1 MGTHGDLRHNSRG
14 RFSVEVKKKIRR
26 SARPKCISQACDGS
40 TKSPG
45 LYDIA
50 VSPLL
55 SFSHHPEMR
64 LAGRKMY
71 PILICFFLACWED
84 SWWQQAGWDR
94 KWEEQFCWVLP
105 DLQDPGLIYITVA
118 ECLGLFSFR
127 CARRWYKTYWWFHG
141 YHQSYCLTTANI
153 QLLVKD
159 CYRQDQGKNYSCKQY
174 CTCPKQTTARVVA

>member
-1 MGTHGDLRHNSRG
+1 MKDILRDVMKDICSTIFMKPSGLSFEEPPVKLNKYFGMQRRDNVSLLGRRRTLGLKRFKSIGKKKKKSLLGTHGDLRHNSRG

-50 VSPLL
+50 PSPLL

-71 PILICFFLACWED
+71 PILICFFLAC
-84 SWWQQAGWDR
+84 
-94 KWEEQFCWVLP
+94 
-105 DLQDPGLIYITVA
+105 
-118 ECLGLFSFR
+118 
-127 CARRWYKTYWWFHG
+127 
-141 YHQSYCLTTANI
+141 
-153 QLLVKD
+153 
-159 CYRQDQGKNYSCKQY
+159 
-174 CTCPKQTTARVVA
+174 